1 MGIRLQ
7 QGRTFTDDDR
17 AHTVPVA
24 ILSRPLAARLFGAS
38 DPVGKRVRMA
48 GLLSALD
55 KKDENWFA
63 VIGVADGVRSESL
76 LSPPGMDLYLSNQQQ
91 FAGDTF
97 FVVRAR
103 REAPDLAAAAAQA
116 IRQVDPDQPIF
127 DIQWFDELVE
137 DTVWQRRMAGRLS
150 FWFGALALA
159 LAAIGTYGVLSY
171 AVSQRTRELG
181 IRHALGSTPREL
193 RRLVVGAGMRLASI
207 GITAGISIGAGV
219 ALAVQELLY
228 GVKPLD
234 PVTFGSV
241 IAIVAAVALLACY
254 IPARRASG
262 VDPAVALRCE

>member
-1 MGIRLQ
+1 
-7 QGRTFTDDDR
+7 
-17 AHTVPVA
+17 
-24 ILSRPLAARLFGAS
+24 
-38 DPVGKRVRMA
+38 
-48 GLLSALD
+48 
-55 KKDENWFA
+55 
-63 VIGVADGVRSESL
+63 
-76 LSPPGMDLYLSNQQQ
+76 
-91 FAGDTF
+91 
-97 FVVRAR
+97 
-103 REAPDLAAAAAQA
+103 
-116 IRQVDPDQPIF
+116 
-127 DIQWFDELVE
+127 
-137 DTVWQRRMAGRLS
+137 MAGRLS
-150 FWFGALALA
+150 FWFGVLALA